1 MNRLDNPKIL
11 SALSYFSVLFAPFLL
26 PIIVYFIS
34 QDSEVK
40 YHAKKSLISHIIP
53 VILLIILFVSVFS
66 SFAPIAT
73 GFTKQPSLWMAA
85 GPLIL
90 IAIYMFVYVI
100 VMVGISFKALKFCV
114 NANVYVWAIEGT

>member
-26 PIIVYFIS
+26 PIILYFIS

-53 VILLIILFVSVFS
+53 IILLIVLFLSIFT
-66 SFAPIAT
+66 SFIPIT
-73 GFTKQPSLWMAA
+73 SGFNEQPSLWMAA
-85 GPLIL
+85 GPLLL
-90 IAIYMFVYVI
+90 IALYMLVYVI
-100 VMVGISFKALKFCV
+100 VL
-114 NANVYVWAIEGT
+114 VWNIVQGVKVLR

>member
-1 MNRLDNPKIL
+1 LDNPKVL

-40 YHAKKSLISHIIP
+40 FHAKKSLISHIIP
-53 VILLIILFVSVFS
+53 VVLLIILFISIFS
-66 SFAPIAT
+66 SFMPFT
-73 GFTKQPSLWMAA
+73 SGFNEQPSFWMAA

-90 IAIYMFVYVI
+90 IALYMLVYVI
-100 VMVGISFKALKFCV
+100 VMVWNIVQGIKVLR
-114 NANVYVWAIEGT
+114 

>member
-1 MNRLDNPKIL
+1 MSRLDNPKIL

-34 QDSEVK
+34 QDAEVK

-53 VILLIILFVSVFS
+53 VVLLIILAISVLT
-66 SFAPIAT
+66 SFIPIT
-73 GFTKQPSLWMAA
+73 SGFNGQPSIWMAA

-90 IAIYMFVYVI
+90 VGVYMLVYVLVMIWNI
-100 VMVGISFKALKFCV
+100 VQGIKVLR
-114 NANVYVWAIEGT
+114 